1 VVTTTS
7 PSAVAAQPAGS
18 PFDRAYRA
26 ATIGTVLAMT
36 LVAFEAMAVA
46 TAMPTAV
53 RSLHGLGAYSW
64 PFTAFLVTSVI
75 GVVAGGVRCDVA
87 GPRVPLLAGFGV
99 FTAGLLVAGGALDMA
114 MFVAGRAVQGVGAG
128 LVTVSLY
135 VLIGRVYPELLR
147 PRVFALTAAAWV
159 VPSLVGPVLSG
170 LLTQYLSW
178 RACFLCIPPLIVVG
192 LAFLSSA
199 LRKLPEPPR
208 RAGRGLRRIGLAVLA
223 ATGIALLQYAGTV
236 HQLIDLL
243 PAALGAVLLV
253 PALRTL
259 LPVGTGLLRR
269 GLPATIAFRGLLAGG
284 FFGADAFVPL
294 ALSTVHGYSPTVSGL
309 PLMVGS
315 FGWTAGS
322 WFQGRRPAAPRY
334 LFLRAGFG
342 FVSAGTLL
350 MVVTALPG
358 VPGLLAVAAWAVAG
372 TGMGLAMPS
381 TSVLT
386 LQLTPEVEQG
396 NSSAA
401 LQLAEMMMSG
411 LCVSVAGVLFAWLSP
426 VTGPSGALAG
436 LFGAMAL
443 VTLCGAVLAPRVRVL
458 TVS

>member
-1 VVTTTS
+1 VTTTS
-7 PSAVAAQPAGS
+7 PPETAAQPVGS
-18 PFDRAYRA
+18 PLDRNYRT
-26 ATIGTVLAMT
+26 ATVGIVLAMT

-64 PFTAFLVTSVI
+64 PFTAFLVTSVV
-75 GVVAGGVRCDVA
+75 GVVAGGTRCDAV

-99 FTAGLLVAGGALDMA
+99 FTAGLLVAGGAVDMV
-114 MFVAGRAVQGVGAG
+114 MFVAGRAVQGLGAG
-128 LVTVSLY
+128 LIGVSLY
-135 VLIGRVYPELLR
+135 VLVGRVYPELLR

-178 RACFLCIPPLIVVG
+178 RACFLALPPLIAVG
-192 LAFLSSA
+192 LALLASA
-199 LRKLPEPPR
+199 LRKLPQQERKP
-208 RAGRGLRRIGLAVLA
+208 GSGWRRIGLAVLA
-223 ATGIALLQYAGTV
+223 AVGIAALQYAGTE
-236 HQLIDLL
+236 HQLVDLL
-243 PAALGAVLLV
+243 PAAAGLALLV
-253 PALRTL
+253 PSLRRL

-284 FFGADAFVPL
+284 FFGSDSFVPL
-294 ALSTVHGYSPTVSGL
+294 ALSTVHGFSPTLSGL
-309 PLMVGS
+309 PLMFGS

-322 WFQGRRPAAPRY
+322 WFQSRRPAAPRH

-342 FVSAGTLL
+342 FVSAGALL
-350 MVVTALPG
+350 MVVVAVHA
-358 VPGLLAVAAWAVAG
+358 VPGLLAVAAWTVAG

-381 TSVLT
+381 TGVLT
-386 LQLTPEVEQG
+386 LQLSPAAEQG

-401 LQLAEMMMSG
+401 LQLADMMMSG
-411 LCVSVAGVLFAWLSP
+411 LCVSAAGVLFAWLSP
-426 VTGPSGALAG
+426 VTGRSGAFMA
-436 LFGAMAL
+436 LFATMAL

-458 TVS
+458 TVG